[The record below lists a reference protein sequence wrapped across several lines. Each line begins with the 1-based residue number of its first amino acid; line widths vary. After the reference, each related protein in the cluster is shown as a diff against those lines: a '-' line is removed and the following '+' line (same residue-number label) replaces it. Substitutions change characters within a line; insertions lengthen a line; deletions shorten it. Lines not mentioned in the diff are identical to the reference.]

1 LSVVVVVVVVEL
13 VAGGVEG
20 AVVMAEP
27 EDFDASEDGA
37 GVGAG
42 AGGGA
47 EVAGAVVVVDVVFDV
62 ELSCWPHAASASAI
76 AAEAAMMSGL
86 FMGSVAPSG

>member
-1 LSVVVVVVVVEL
+1 LSVVVVEL
-13 VAGGVEG
+13 DAGGVDG
-20 AVVMAEP
+20 DVAALLLAP
-27 EDFDASEDGA
+27 EDFDASDDGA
-37 GVGAG
+37 GVGAGAG

-62 ELSCWPHAASASAI
+62 ELSCWPHAASVSAI

-86 FMGSVAPSG
+86 FMGSVAP

>member
-1 LSVVVVVVVVEL
+1 VVVGAVEP

-20 AVVMAEP
+20 AAVVPEP
-27 EDFDASEDGA
+27 DDFAASDEGA

-42 AGGGA
+42 AGAGA